1 MKKISIVLT
10 SLILTL
16 VMAVSVS
23 AASITGI
30 SVSVGTDS
38 EREVQVTVDYNNPE
52 SAQTSTL
59 LVVKE
64 GASILTAEN
73 EEIAYVDQKNVN
85 GNRVTYSLKMREA
98 DRNGNYD
105 LYVGGTAIEAPGK
118 AVISFDAE
126 TIIKFVSSIDGRT
139 EIASAVSVKSDLNEI
154 INLTSYVP
162 DEISY
167 NGITYKKDD
176 GNKTSLKATEA
187 VNTVYITYTADALA
201 EIEEVSATVI
211 EGNTP
216 VLPTKLSA
224 TTAMGAQT
232 NVTVTSWNLNDLSV
246 GENIVYGTCE
256 ETDLPA
262 TAVVTVLPQSFALDS
277 ITSRGNGDNAVYMPY
292 EIADEFAIEFDM
304 VVNRVSDTGAQFGY
318 NGSIWGNGAFGISPN
333 GGALRATG
341 GNKNGTSDG
350 GTVLVKTVS
359 AGDVYRMLVW
369 ANAETDTFSV
379 YVTDEDGNVYAAEDK
394 TFRRAQNPDM
404 INTINLR
411 GNGAKDGDLEMR
423 NIKVYYPSMAPEE
436 PETEPPTEPET
447 EEETEE
453 AMDFI
458 YSTAGFEALSYG
470 AITTGTIDIDIKP
483 IEVADNVIG
492 ITASNSNPTWYDQF
506 NIVIGFRPDGTVL
519 AYNATQMQSEEA
531 ITYEAGKVYHLHIDT
546 NVESG
551 TFSSYITA
559 PDGTEYT
566 LAENYLY
573 RASAPKAGDLG
584 KLTVVGGWNVGGDKI
599 AVANVEFNQ
608 DAVVEETLVKTV
620 QYTITGENGAVAS
633 WSEVFEEYNEG
644 DILYDIPAGE
654 YYFEQDGKAYVVRS
668 EEQVYAAENDGIE
681 IHNVEFELVHNNA
694 VLADTFAP
702 VNGAVSN
709 ATEDMLFIG
718 SSGISDIE
726 NVDADGNRT
735 MTGGSNVGNPRIP
748 LLTFNIPEDYEEG
761 KAVKLNVYVAK
772 VNQNFVLST
781 ANEMKLAVGCAE
793 EVVNEG
799 NGYTAANFADT
810 SNLVWSDGFMSIPAN
825 AKITSQK
832 AEVNQWVTFDVT
844 EFVAN
849 ASDKVTFT
857 LFAPT
862 AGAYIVDRESAAVG
876 GNYEGNAAYLEV
888 VDGEE
893 VYTDGMEKVTKNG
906 SVVASPEGFVVPT
919 DATVVFY
926 VPEGS
931 EAFAVTNGSDTYVLT
946 DNKTEAIDVT
956 AGDYYP
962 EEPIYST
969 EGFVA
974 TEFNAIT
981 NGTIDMVVKPLE
993 VTDNVIGI
1001 TASSSNPTWYDQ
1013 FNIVVRFKPDGTMD
1027 AYNGTVIESVEAV
1040 PYEAGK
1046 KYFVHIETDVQAGTF
1061 SVWVTD
1067 EEGNEYTLAED
1078 YLYRA
1083 SAPKADDLGK
1093 VTFIGGWGI
1102 GGDKLMAGGIQFAE

>member
-16 VMAVSVS
+16 VMTVSVS

-30 SVSVGTDS
+30 WVSVGTDS
-38 EREVQVTVDYNNPE
+38 EREVQVTVDYNNTE
-52 SAQTSTL
+52 SAQKSTL

-64 GASILTAEN
+64 GTSILTAGN
-73 EEIAYVDQKNVN
+73 EEIAYVDQKSVN
-85 GNRVTYSLKMREA
+85 GNSVTYSLKLHES
-98 DRNGNYD
+98 DRDGNYD

-118 AVISFDAE
+118 AVISFDVE
-126 TIIKFVSSIDGRT
+126 TIIKFVSSADGKT
-139 EIASAVSVKSDLNEI
+139 EIAPAVSVKTDLDEVV
-154 INLTSYVP
+154 NLASYVP
-162 DEISY
+162 DEIIY
-167 NGITYKKDD
+167 NDITYKKDD
-176 GNKTSLKATEA
+176 GNETSLKATEA

-211 EGNTP
+211 EGNIP
-216 VLPTKLSA
+216 VLPAKLNA
-224 TTAMGAQT
+224 TTAMGVQT
-232 NVTVTSWNLNDLSV
+232 SVSVTRWNLDDLSV

-262 TAVVTVLPQSFALDS
+262 TAVVTVLPQSFTLDD

-304 VVNRVSDTGAQFGY
+304 VVNSVSDTGAQFGY
-318 NGSIWGNGAFGISPN
+318 NGSVWGNGAFGISPN

-350 GTVLVKTVS
+350 GTVLLDKVS

-379 YVTDEDGNVYAAEDK
+379 YLTTADGQVYTVEDK

-470 AITTGTIDIDIKP
+470 AITSGSIDMDIKP

-492 ITASNSNPTWYDQF
+492 ITASDSNPTWYDQL

-519 AYNATQMQSEEA
+519 AYNGAKMQSEEA
-531 ITYEAGKVYHLHIDT
+531 IAYEAGKVYHLHIDT

-551 TFSSYITA
+551 TFTSYITA

-573 RASAPKAGDLG
+573 RASAPKASDLG
-584 KLTVVGGWNVGGDKI
+584 KVTVVGGWNVGGDKL
-599 AVANVEFNQ
+599 AVANVEFN
-608 DAVVEETLVKTV
+608 AVEETLVKTV
-620 QYTITGENGAVAS
+620 QYTITGEDGPVAT

-644 DILYDIPAGE
+644 DILYDVPAGE
-654 YYFEQDGKAYVVRS
+654 YYFEHDGKAYIVRS
-668 EEQVYAAENDGIE
+668 EEQVYAAENDGVE
-681 IHNVEFELVHNNA
+681 THNVEFELVHNNA

-718 SSGISDIE
+718 SSSISDIE

-748 LLTFNIPEDYEEG
+748 LITFNIPEDYEEG

-781 ANEMKLAVGCAE
+781 ANEMKLAVGYTEAA
-793 EVVNEG
+793 VNEE
-799 NGYTAANFADT
+799 NGYTAADFADT
-810 SNLVWSDGFMSIPAN
+810 SNLVWSDNFMSIPAN
-825 AKITSQK
+825 AKVTSQK

-844 EFVAN
+844 EIVAN

-862 AGAYIVDRESAAVG
+862 AGAYIVDRESAALG
-876 GNYEGNAAYLEV
+876 GSYEGNAAYLEV

-893 VYTDGMEKVTKNG
+893 IYTSGMEKVTKNG

-919 DATVVFY
+919 DATVIFY
-926 VPEGS
+926 VGEDS
-931 EAFAVTNGSDTYVLT
+931 EAFAVTNGSDTYVLA
-946 DNKTEAIDVT
+946 DNKTKAIDVA
-956 AGDYYP
+956 AGEYYP
-962 EEPIYST
+962 EEPLYST
-969 EGFVA
+969 EGFAA

-981 NGTIDMVVKPLE
+981 KGTIDMVVKPLE

-1001 TASSSNPTWYDQ
+1001 TASDSNPTWYDQ

-1027 AYNGTVIESVEAV
+1027 AYNGTVIESFEAV

-1046 KYFVHIETDVQAGTF
+1046 KYFIHIETDVQEGTF
-1061 SVWVTD
+1061 SAWVTD
-1067 EEGNEYTLAED
+1067 EEGNEYTLAAD
-1078 YLYRA
+1078 YLFRA

-1093 VTFIGGWGI
+1093 VTLIGGWGI